1 MSALPSTIR
10 EIIFTELGLDGQR
23 DDDHEAAQRATNRI
37 MKAIEDYRVEAGA
50 RACLAELVA
59 SKTLITEEHMLGV
72 FYRGRLSGGQRE
84 TRELLAAVK
93 SRVDALD

>member
-10 EIIFTELGLDGQR
+10 EIIFTELALDGQR
-23 DDDHEAAQRATNRI
+23 DDDYEAAQRATNRI
-37 MKAIEDYRVEAGA
+37 MKAIEGDLVEAGA
-50 RACLAELVA
+50 RGCLAELVA

-84 TRELLAAVK
+84 TRELLAAVRA
-93 SRVDALD
+93 RVDAL